1 MMFYDLTFKILNYF
15 LTKSGVVMKHLFLF
29 LFIFIVTENINS
41 QTKQTDIPWA
51 TLADSPWPMVKHDP
65 QFTGRSKYK
74 GPQNG
79 TVIWKKDLNNG
90 IFSGPV
96 IGEEGNLYFGSY
108 FLDPNKNGTSDYFY
122 SYTKDGYQIWSYKL
136 GKRRPPQTGILIDS
150 SNTIYFG
157 SLDSNFYAI
166 NPDGSL
172 KWKVNT
178 GSPIV
183 ELAMPNIDLNGN
195 LYIINSSGEL
205 CSISPV
211 GNLNWKVKYENGF
224 YQKSPVFSPDG
235 NTIYIAGKDSNLVA
249 LDLSGNIKWKFQCG
263 KIFKSALV
271 DNNGNLYF
279 FPMQKKETSFY
290 SISSVG
296 DLRWKYTLNAEY
308 GNFEAFSMPTID
320 YEGNIYF
327 IGVNLIST
335 DSTLIVNRSL
345 ISLTNEGIF
354 RWSYIFNNVNEDFW
368 QPLICDSEGTVYV
381 GSTFGLLYYAI
392 SKEGELKWTIRLS
405 DYQVD
410 NTGAIAEDG
419 TLYIGVHKTSLSNTN
434 EQNLIAIKDT
444 ASVDVTEDITP
455 VKEYSLSQNY
465 PNPFNP
471 STTIQY
477 SIPSVGTG
485 LALSETLVTLKVYDI
500 LCREVATL
508 VNENKPVGNY
518 EVKFDGS
525 NLSSGIYFYTLKADS
540 FTKTKKMLLLK

>member
-249 LDLSGNIKWKFQCG
+249 LNLEANLKWKFSCT
-263 KIFKSALV
+263 KIEKSPIV
-271 DNNGNLYF
+271 DNDGNIYF
-279 FPMQKKETSFY
+279 STNSGQSYNFY
-290 SISSVG
+290 SIFPNG
-296 DLRWKYTLNAEY
+296 QIRWINDELFFATY
-308 GNFEAFSMPTID
+308 SMPTID
-320 YEGNIYF
+320 NEGNIYS
-327 IGVNLIST
+327 IAINKDCCPYYKVL
-335 DSTLIVNRSL
+335 VSL
-345 ISLTNEGIF
+345 NNNSGDI
-354 RWSYIFNNVNEDFW
+354 RWKYVFFNGESDDFW

-392 SKEGELKWTIRLS
+392 SKEGELKWTIRLN

-525 NLSSGIYFYTLKADS
+525 NLSSGIYFYTLKAGS
-540 FTKTKKMLLLK
+540 FTETKKMLLLK